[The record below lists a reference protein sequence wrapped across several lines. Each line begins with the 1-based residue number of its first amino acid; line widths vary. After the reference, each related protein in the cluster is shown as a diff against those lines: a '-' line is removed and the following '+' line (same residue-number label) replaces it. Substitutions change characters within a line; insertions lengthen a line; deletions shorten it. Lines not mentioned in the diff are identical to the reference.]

1 MVARGV
7 ATLVVKLVLE
17 MREALVAQRAV
28 GLMVV
33 AKAVVGWV
41 VVVTVEAMG
50 AEG

>member
-17 MREALVAQRAV
+17 MREALVAQMAV

-41 VVVTVEAMG
+41 VGVTAEAMG

>member
-17 MREALVAQRAV
+17 MRVALVALWAV
-28 GLMVV
+28 GLKVV
-33 AKAVVGWV
+33 AKAVVVRV